1 MKIIDNKGRVQSNNS
16 DENTIRHSIGEKTEL
31 SKKANDRGL
40 AKRIDK
46 RVQSQKGAA
55 SKSTHVRQNANMSLS
70 RPKPK
75 TYKLKSGNIGTKTDT
90 VTRNSSTPASQADN
104 TRSASTARSA
114 PSKPSATAPR
124 GFKGSES
131 HNIKDSSAF
140 SHRIEKKIHRSVS
153 KVTENGSQKANILH
167 SRQREILHRR
177 PAALSKGQYKPPSK
191 QAAKA
196 ATIKAAKAMPPKLT
210 SKTTVKHGIKFNP
223 SRLRFKRLSNG
234 QLKKLKFSGKK
245 YTISTDS
252 VNPDKLKTALPTLG
266 TVGKVVTKPAAI
278 AGNKLM
284 SQRADFSKSGS
295 DTGTETIKLGLQSAD
310 YVRRG
315 ARGIKAAVKAPR
327 KIYKGV
333 KRTVNAGKRTVKTAR
348 NAAKAAKATA
358 KATVKT
364 TRAAAKGIKLAVKA
378 AVQVAKAAVQLAHK
392 IISLIAE
399 TAPWSL
405 IIIGV
410 IILLILLM
418 FIISSIINAVEGSVT
433 GIGGWTISDSTPNT
447 PEDIYNNLEKYLKNA
462 EKTLEDKVQKPLK
475 NEVEVFCEND
485 TEKPRKIIEYKSDSR
500 NVTLFPANGNDS
512 IICSYIDAFDIE
524 FYPDFLATLFVLMT
538 RDRQNAEGT
547 SDTEIYDFDFKQK
560 DFEDFIGDIDTNIC
574 KYGSTYVYKTTEEIP
589 NCTCPGENCRT
600 KTISGCRCA
609 YWTDEDGKKHY
620 YCGGHPYCPSDHTK
634 LQVKLYTVQEYYET
648 DLATIYDFSDN
659 EKARFESTK
668 EFIQALIDDY
678 GGEN

>member
-31 SKKANDRGL
+31 SKKANSEGL

-46 RVQSQKGAA
+46 GIQSPKETA
-55 SKSTHVRQNANMSLS
+55 SAKVSPVRHNANMSVS

-75 TYKLKSGNIGTKTDT
+75 SYKLKSGNIGAKTDT

-104 TRSASTARSA
+104 ARSESTARSA
-114 PSKPSATAPR
+114 PSKPLATAPH

-131 HNIKDSSAF
+131 HNIENSSTF

-196 ATIKAAKAMPPKLT
+196 AAIKAAKAMPPKLT
-210 SKTTVKHGIKFNP
+210 SKATVKHGIKFNP

-234 QLKKLKFSGKK
+234 QLKRLKFSGKK

-284 SQRADFSKSGS
+284 SQRANFSKSGS
-295 DTGTETIKLGLQSAD
+295 DTGTEMIKLGLQSAD
-310 YVRRG
+310 YARRG
-315 ARGIKAAVKAPR
+315 ARGIKTAVQAPR

-333 KRTVNAGKRTVKTAR
+333 KRTVNAGKRTVKTAK
-348 NAAKAAKATA
+348 NAAKAVKATA
-358 KATVKT
+358 KATK
-364 TRAAAKGIKLAVKA
+364 AAVKGIRLAAKA
-378 AVQVAKAAVQLAHK
+378 AVQVVKATVQLVHK
-392 IISLIAE
+392 IVSLIVE

-405 IIIGV
+405 IIIGA
-410 IILLILLM
+410 ILLLILIM
-418 FIISSIINAVEGSVT
+418 FIINSIINAVEGSVT
-433 GIGGWTISDSTPNT
+433 GVGGWAISDSEPNT
-447 PEDIYNNLEKYLKNA
+447 PEDIYQNLERYLDDA
-462 EKTLEDKVQKPLK
+462 EKAINDKVQKPLK
-475 NEVEVFCEND
+475 ETVKAFCDSD
-485 TEKPRKIIEYKSDSR
+485 TEKPRKIIEYKSDTRSA
-500 NVTLFPANGNDS
+500 LFFPAKGKDS
-512 IICSYIDAFDIE
+512 VISGYIDDFDIE

-538 RDRQNAEGT
+538 RDKQNAEGI
-547 SDTEIYDFDFKQK
+547 SDTEIFDFDFKRK
-560 DFEDFIGDIDTNIC
+560 DFEDFLNDVNKNSC

-589 NCTCPGENCRT
+589 NCTCPGEDCRT
-600 KTISGCRCA
+600 KTTPGCRCD
-609 YWTDEDGKKHY
+609 YWTDDDGRKHY

-648 DLATIYDFSDN
+648 DLATIYNFSVN
-659 EKARFESTK
+659 ERARFESTK